1 MSSER
6 ILSALESK
14 LFSDYL
20 VVLGREGI
28 PFIILRN
35 YEGFPSKIGHDLDL
49 FIPRTCCDQAAML
62 FTKLLGEL
70 GGRVIITHRR
80 DYFFDIRFIVDLD
93 VSKAIHLDLFHGSFT
108 WHGIPY
114 LTEDELLSSARD
126 YNGLPIP
133 RPAHEALNLL
143 FASILWGGFLKERY
157 ISRISALLSE
167 PLEREIF
174 EKCVG
179 HVFGADCQV
188 PFLLT
193 TETSPPKNAVS
204 AYAKLARSGMKR
216 TALKRAPF
224 RTIGALARHWFA
236 EARCYFRPKGIHI
249 AILGPDGAGK
259 STVMARTVERIGEL
273 FAERHFYHWRPSVM
287 PEIGVLLGRRKATKE
302 PTIDPHGKPSHPPLS
317 AFLILIWY
325 WFDYWIG
332 WPLRIWKPTGT
343 NHLVVF
349 DRYASDFFCDP
360 KRYRLARLPTWMRK
374 LAARLVP
381 QPDFTFILCADA
393 QTLLARKSEI
403 PEASL
408 IEIIETY
415 RVWGTGRKNCFLLD
429 AAQSVEKVVADIEG
443 IIVPFLENRERTR

>member
-6 ILSALESK
+6 ILTALESK

-20 VVLGREGI
+20 VVLGREAI

-49 FIPRTCCDQAAML
+49 FIPRACCDQAARL

-80 DYFFDIRFIVDLD
+80 DYFFDIRFTVDLD

-114 LTEDELLSSARD
+114 LTEDDLLSSARD

-157 ISRISALLSE
+157 LPRISALLAE
-167 PLEREIF
+167 PTEQDIF
-174 EKCVG
+174 ASCID
-179 HVFGADCQV
+179 HVFGAGCRV
-188 PFLLT
+188 PFPLT
-193 TETSPPKNAVS
+193 TDTIPTKSVIF
-204 AYAKLARSGMKR
+204 AYAKLARSGLKR

-224 RTIGALARHWFA
+224 KTISALVRHWFA
-236 EARCYFRPKGIHI
+236 EAQCYLRLKGIHI

-259 STVMARTVERIGEL
+259 STVMAHTVERIGEL

-287 PEIGVLLGRRKATKE
+287 PEIGVLMAAE
-302 PTIDPHGKPSHPPLS
+302 KPPKPLLSIRMESLHILRFPLS
-317 AFLILIWY
+317 
-325 WFDYWIG
+325 
-332 WPLRIWKPTGT
+332 
-343 NHLVVF
+343 
-349 DRYASDFFCDP
+349 
-360 KRYRLARLPTWMRK
+360 
-374 LAARLVP
+374 
-381 QPDFTFILCADA
+381 
-393 QTLLARKSEI
+393 
-403 PEASL
+403 
-408 IEIIETY
+408 
-415 RVWGTGRKNCFLLD
+415 
-429 AAQSVEKVVADIEG
+429 
-443 IIVPFLENRERTR
+443 